1 MTTTSSPRLIDFA
14 ISDYLRSKGND
25 AHELS
30 PELASHWSE
39 YASASRRSVVVE
51 DDDGV
56 FVESQIASVLSPN
69 RRFGPH
75 HHSSHH
81 GTFLDRR
88 VGGTFLD
95 VANNYIAHRGGFL
108 VLTKTPYH
116 PCLFGSGVVGYFN
129 PAAQLDH
136 LLVMLAGLGA
146 GGFLENVN
154 NPPSLEFAEG
164 SRGHYADFIANL
176 AGICFIMGV
185 DDCLSLDFLAI
196 QRVWNLVIE
205 GNFDGLVP
213 RVIGYRSDQFL
224 SVVAFTHL
232 R

>member
-1 MTTTSSPRLIDFA
+1 M
-14 ISDYLRSKGND
+14 
-25 AHELS
+25 
-30 PELASHWSE
+30 
-39 YASASRRSVVVE
+39 
-51 DDDGV
+51 
-56 FVESQIASVLSPN
+56 
-69 RRFGPH
+69 
-75 HHSSHH
+75 
-81 GTFLDRR
+81 
-88 VGGTFLD
+88 
-95 VANNYIAHRGGFL
+95 ANNYIAHRGGFL

-164 SRGHYADFIANL
+164 ACGHYADFVANL

-213 RVIGYRSDQFL
+213 RVISYRSDQFL